1 MLLRSATSADDEWQ
15 KHSIATGNLDLHVF
29 ERVLLAL
36 KKSPRFALMTRVFC
50 LKMKLQKAWSPSIAA
65 QSLKTHHVLWYN
77 LTITH
82 CGIYKALLQIIFV
95 IFTLFSTHFVS
106 IKLENLITANT

>member
-15 KHSIATGNLDLHVF
+15 KHLITTGNLDLHVF

-36 KKSPRFALMTRVFC
+36 KKSPRFALMTRMFC

-65 QSLKTHHVLWYN
+65 QSFKTHHVLWYN

-82 CGIYKALLQIIFV
+82 CGISKALLEIIFV
-95 IFTLFSTHFVS
+95 IFTFFP
-106 IKLENLITANT
+106 LILCQ